1 MFPLLRKGSVQ
12 FLSKTKCPASIGKK
26 NIYETP
32 CPQRHLSIS
41 QHYCLLFKDHSL
53 LQTLSRKPTS
63 RPHPR
68 FKILMC
74 CLQAKYHFVTYNK
87 LCSNFTGPL
96 LVALQK
102 AIMYSMKRN
111 GPGRYFNKFLFRFQY
126 ITFFYILT
134 YEHVGKIQKKEQ
146 KTKHIYIA
154 DLHTITY

>member
-1 MFPLLRKGSVQ
+1 MFPLLRKESVQ
-12 FLSKTKCPASIGKK
+12 FLSKTKSPASIGKK

-111 GPGRYFNKFLFRFQY
+111 GPGRHKSLTQFFFFFFGILINFCFVIYY
-126 ITFFYILT
+126 IF
-134 YEHVGKIQKKEQ
+134 
-146 KTKHIYIA
+146 
-154 DLHTITY
+154 LHTDL

>member
-1 MFPLLRKGSVQ
+1 MSSFNRQKKYLWDT
-12 FLSKTKCPASIGKK
+12 LSSTSF
-26 NIYETP
+26 
-32 CPQRHLSIS
+32 LSIS

-68 FKILMC
+68 YKILMC
-74 CLQAKYHFVTYNK
+74 CLQARYHFVTYNK

-111 GPGRYFNKFLFRFQY
+111 GPGRHKSLTQFFFFFFGILINFCFVIYY
-126 ITFFYILT
+126 IF
-134 YEHVGKIQKKEQ
+134 
-146 KTKHIYIA
+146 
-154 DLHTITY
+154 LHTDLWTRRKNTKKGIEN

>member
-1 MFPLLRKGSVQ
+1 MFPLLRKGSAQ

-102 AIMYSMKRN
+102 AIMYSMKIN
-111 GPGRYFNKFLFRFQY
+111 GPGRHKSLTQFFFFFFWYFNKFLFR
-126 ITFFYILT
+126 YILHFFT
-134 YEHVGKIQKKEQ
+134 Y
-146 KTKHIYIA
+146 
-154 DLHTITY
+154 